1 MGRLMAKLLHRLE
14 ITKTDTLV
22 EAQRGDL
29 VATHIG
35 QTAVKTR
42 ERIDEAKEGLLFV
55 DEAYRLS
62 GGGEKDFGKE
72 AIEELMSAML
82 HPPGKAPVRQ
92 QASRLEKSCYSQGNL
107 AAGTRPSACF
117 DRPYARTI
125 LWLGCSPQTP
135 LGPVPEVVSAG
146 KVLLQSESGDSQSS
160 DSQSS
165 EESPQESLAAKTFL
179 TPA

>member
-82 HPPGKAPVRQ
+82 HPPGKAPVR
-92 QASRLEKSCYSQGNL
+92 L
-107 AAGTRPSACF
+107 F
-117 DRPYARTI
+117 ARTI
-125 LWLGCSPQTP
+125 LWLGCSPQT
-135 LGPVPEVVSAG
+135 LLDRLTVSAG
-146 KVLLQSESGDSQSS
+146 KALLQSE
-160 DSQSS
+160 
-165 EESPQESLAAKTFL
+165 EALAAKTFL
-179 TPA
+179 TPDPSCFLHP

>member
-82 HPPGKAPVRQ
+82 HPPGKAPVR
-92 QASRLEKSCYSQGNL
+92 SH
-107 AAGTRPSACF
+107 AAVCLGQR
-117 DRPYARTI
+117 
-125 LWLGCSPQTP
+125 LWLLPCNSCGWNAWARILSERPLLDGGAVPKRFSSP
-135 LGPVPEVVSAG
+135 A
-146 KVLLQSESGDSQSS
+146 
-160 DSQSS
+160 
-165 EESPQESLAAKTFL
+165 
-179 TPA
+179 

>member
-82 HPPGKAPVRQ
+82 HPPGKAPVRVFGG
-92 QASRLEKSCYSQGNL
+92 RLLCARGCGSFL
-107 AAGTRPSACF
+107 ATRAECM
-117 DRPYARTI
+117 
-125 LWLGCSPQTP
+125 G
-135 LGPVPEVVSAG
+135 E
-146 KVLLQSESGDSQSS
+146 DSLR
-160 DSQSS
+160 
-165 EESPQESLAAKTFL
+165 EIAA
-179 TPA
+179 

>member
-82 HPPGKAPVRQ
+82 HPPGKAPVR
-92 QASRLEKSCYSQGNL
+92 LV
-107 AAGTRPSACF
+107 
-117 DRPYARTI
+117 ARTI
-125 LWLGCSPQTP
+125 LWLGCSPQTLLDP
-135 LGPVPEVVSAG
+135 CLTVSAG

-160 DSQSS
+160 
-165 EESPQESLAAKTFL
+165 EESPQETLAAKTL
-179 TPA
+179 STPA

>member
-82 HPPGKAPVRQ
+82 HPPGKAPVRPHTAVCFGPEAVAPSLQ
-92 QASRLEKSCYSQGNL
+92 LMRLKCMG
-107 AAGTRPSACF
+107 
-117 DRPYARTI
+117 
-125 LWLGCSPQTP
+125 
-135 LGPVPEVVSAG
+135 
-146 KVLLQSESGDSQSS
+146 
-160 DSQSS
+160 
-165 EESPQESLAAKTFL
+165 
-179 TPA
+179 

>member
-82 HPPGKAPVRQ
+82 HPPGKAPVR
-92 QASRLEKSCYSQGNL
+92 L
-107 AAGTRPSACF
+107 F
-117 DRPYARTI
+117 ARTI
-125 LWLGCSPQTP
+125 LWLGCSSHT
-135 LGPVPEVVSAG
+135 LLDRLTVSAG
-146 KVLLQSESGDSQSS
+146 KALLQSE
-160 DSQSS
+160 
-165 EESPQESLAAKTFL
+165 ETLPAKTFL
-179 TPA
+179 TPDS

>member
-22 EAQRGDL
+22 EVQRGDL

-35 QTAVKTR
+35 QTAPKTR

-82 HPPGKAPVRQ
+82 HPPGKAPVR
-92 QASRLEKSCYSQGNL
+92 
-107 AAGTRPSACF
+107 PF
-117 DRPYARTI
+117 ARTI
-125 LWLGCSPQTP
+125 LWLGCSSQT
-135 LGPVPEVVSAG
+135 
-146 KVLLQSESGDSQSS
+146 LLDPAETTSG

-165 EESPQESLAAKTFL
+165 EESPETTSGDSRCQDFL
-179 TPA
+179 DS

>member
-62 GGGEKDFGKE
+62 GGGEKDFVIRTVVAE
-72 AIEELMSAML
+72 FWAFSQI
-82 HPPGKAPVRQ
+82 PVMIVRTG
-92 QASRLEKSCYSQGNL
+92 QG
-107 AAGTRPSACF
+107 
-117 DRPYARTI
+117 
-125 LWLGCSPQTP
+125 
-135 LGPVPEVVSAG
+135 
-146 KVLLQSESGDSQSS
+146 GD
-160 DSQSS
+160 
-165 EESPQESLAAKTFL
+165 
-179 TPA
+179 